1 MLKEA
6 IEDLEWAAS
15 ADGKQQGTAKVHLKR
30 SPPQIA
36 LSANEMANLT
46 IKLPVSSLS
55 VLDAQVHA
63 GTTELYCRAA
73 GL

>member
-15 ADGKQQGTAKVHLKR
+15 TDSKQQGAAKLQLRR

-46 IKLPVSSLS
+46 IKLPVC
-55 VLDAQVHA
+55 VGA
-63 GTTELYCRAA
+63 E
-73 GL
+73 